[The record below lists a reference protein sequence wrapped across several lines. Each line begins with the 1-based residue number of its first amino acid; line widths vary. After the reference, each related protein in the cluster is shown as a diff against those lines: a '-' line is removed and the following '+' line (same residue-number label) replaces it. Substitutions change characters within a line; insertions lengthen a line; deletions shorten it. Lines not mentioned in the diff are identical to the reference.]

1 MREIRQYQ
9 KATQPILAKRN
20 FSRLIR
26 EVLADTTK
34 YDTKTWKKIG
44 TYEDLRVSSMAV
56 IALQEAAESY
66 LVGLFADAQLAAIH
80 ANRITVMPKD
90 IHICRRFRG
99 ETNEVPAMNSGNT
112 PSRTRNLSKRV
123 RGDYS

>member
-44 TYEDLRVSSMAV
+44 TYEDLRISSMAV
-56 IALQEAAESY
+56 IALQEAAE
-66 LVGLFADAQLAAIH
+66 
-80 ANRITVMPKD
+80 
-90 IHICRRFRG
+90 
-99 ETNEVPAMNSGNT
+99 
-112 PSRTRNLSKRV
+112 
-123 RGDYS
+123 